1 MDPTA
6 THDLLHEVDDVRQR
20 ARGDR
25 RATSVPLLVFGGLT
39 IVDALLRAASDPFRN
54 LALVLLAP
62 VGFALVALYYRRR
75 EIGTGV
81 GRRSRPYAIAALVT
95 LAAVPFMVL
104 LGAPVLVGIGL
115 LVIAVQQ
122 RNRYLGIWA
131 VVYGVVGSLEALY
144 VFSNRL
150 YEANEALGLNSG
162 TSGYFSWSSSLVFG
176 ALGVVLV
183 GAGLYARRKEVASG

>member
-6 THDLLHEVDDVRQR
+6 TRGLLDDVDDVRQR

-39 IVDALLRAASDPFRN
+39 LVDALLRAGSDPFRN
-54 LALVLLAP
+54 YALVLLAP

-75 EIGTGV
+75 ELGTGV
-81 GRRSRPYAIAALVT
+81 GRRSRAYAIAALVT
-95 LAAVPFMVL
+95 LVAVPFMVL

-122 RNRYLGIWA
+122 RNRYLGVWA